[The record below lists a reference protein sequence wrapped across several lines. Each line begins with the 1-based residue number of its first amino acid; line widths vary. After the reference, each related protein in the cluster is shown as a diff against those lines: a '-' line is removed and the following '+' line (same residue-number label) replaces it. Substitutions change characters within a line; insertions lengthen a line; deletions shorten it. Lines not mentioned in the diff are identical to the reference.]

1 MFYSAPLLKTSDLW
15 KYTLCGLFFLLI
27 TSLNAQTDSDI
38 DQKIDAVYGVNYFDD
53 KPELKKAFVELLTN
67 RIRYEEYEQVNADK
81 YELLSS
87 VPLQPNVTE
96 EQSELNLAMLNS
108 ERFNPLMY
116 SMNFFDFN
124 LVKVYRVDGTNT
136 YIIID
141 PQH

>member
-38 DQKIDAVYGVNYFDD
+38 DQKIDAVYGANYFDD

-87 VPLQPNVTE
+87 VSLQPNVTA